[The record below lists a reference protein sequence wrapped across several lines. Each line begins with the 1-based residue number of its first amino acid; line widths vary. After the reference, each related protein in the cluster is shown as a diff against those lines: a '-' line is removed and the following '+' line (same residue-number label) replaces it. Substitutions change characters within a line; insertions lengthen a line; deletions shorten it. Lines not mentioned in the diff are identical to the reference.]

1 MNELDILRRIID
13 GRTRPGQKNAATM
26 ADREP
31 GKGPAGGGRPRP
43 IRVRPGEAGT
53 DCLLVVDCEEITY
66 DMDPDAVW
74 DTIVTVAISL

>member
-1 MNELDILRRIID
+1 MPPAPPVLAELQR
-13 GRTRPGQKNAATM
+13 
-26 ADREP
+26 
-31 GKGPAGGGRPRP
+31 AGGGRPGP